1 MPVAPRRNSSVASLV
16 VEVIDARGN
25 RLTDATVGVRS
36 QLDDFEATLDCHP
49 ESALY
54 RSDRLQ
60 VAARR
65 GPGRARSPGG
75 QTRTIAVGNADENGF
90 SHLTRD
96 IVVQFRGPRRE
107 EAAAIGKELGCRLLR
122 ELVYAPTA
130 FVFRWEGPASLRIL
144 DVIDRLAARDDV
156 AWAEPSLVVAPQM
169 DAVTPTDT
177 LWAGCW
183 DRQLV
188 GVQDAWQRLQDAGL
202 QTFGDPNILLA
213 VWDTGVQQ
221 SGGIPTNADFAGTL
235 SNGAPKN
242 FGSFDF
248 QNMVAN
254 NDTPNNGH
262 GSGVAGVATALANN
276 ALAGR
281 RRLRPAGTPW
291 CWPRGQPHQGARG
304 PISCSA
310 SLRRDQRRGGR
321 AGAGLRRTEAAI

>member
-1 MPVAPRRNSSVASLV
+1 MSMRRLDRAVADYVAMR
-16 VEVIDARGN
+16 D
-25 RLTDATVGVRS
+25 
-36 QLDDFEATLDCHP
+36 QL
-49 ESALY
+49 
-54 RSDRLQ
+54 
-60 VAARR
+60 
-65 GPGRARSPGG
+65 
-75 QTRTIAVGNADENGF
+75 I
-90 SHLTRD
+90 
-96 IVVQFRGPRRE
+96 
-107 EAAAIGKELGCRLLR
+107 AAIGKELGCRLLR

-276 ALAGR
+276 ASPVGGGYGLPG
-281 RRLRPAGTPW
+281 
-291 CWPRGQPHQGARG
+291 PRG
-304 PISCSA
+304 
-310 SLRRDQRRGGR
+310 
-321 AGAGLRRTEAAI
+321 AGHEGNPTKGHGVRSPAAPA